1 MKLLLDTNVLLRVA
15 HPGSIDHVT
24 AQEAILKLVS
34 SRIEVCV
41 VPQTIYEFWVVA
53 TRPVAV
59 NGLGMDVASAERS
72 ILGIQREFE
81 LLKDERGVFAHWQEL
96 VITGSVLGKTAH
108 DARLVAAMKRHGMRH
123 LLTFNV
129 ADFKR
134 YSEIQVISPAE
145 ILNGQMPAV

>member
-1 MKLLLDTNVLLRVA
+1 MRLLLDTNVLLRLA
-15 HPGSIDHVT
+15 QPTSKDHMT

-34 SRIEVCV
+34 ARIEICV
-41 VPQTIYEFWVVA
+41 VPQSIYEYWVVA

-59 NGLGMDVASAERS
+59 NGLGMDVALAERS

-81 LLKDERGVFAHWQEL
+81 LLDDERGVFAHWQEL
-96 VITGSVLGKTAH
+96 VITRSVLGKTAH
-108 DARLVAAMKRHGMRH
+108 DTRLVAATKRHGMRH

-134 YSEIQVISPAE
+134 YSEIQVISPIE
-145 ILNGQMPAV
+145 IVNGQMPAV